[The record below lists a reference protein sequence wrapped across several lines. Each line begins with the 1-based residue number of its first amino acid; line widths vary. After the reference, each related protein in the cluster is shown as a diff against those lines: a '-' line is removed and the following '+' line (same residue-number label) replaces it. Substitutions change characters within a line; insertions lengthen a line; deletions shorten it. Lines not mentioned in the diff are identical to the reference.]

1 MIIEQ
6 KIILNC
12 SNTKQGKDKGCM
24 IRLLRVNPNGEY
36 GRSEYQG
43 VITEEQRRSIEKI
56 LGISEYNDYRRI
68 I

>member
-1 MIIEQ
+1 
-6 KIILNC
+6 
-12 SNTKQGKDKGCM
+12 M

-43 VITEEQRRSIEKI
+43 VITEKQRRSIEKI
-56 LGISEYNDYRRI
+56 LGISEYSDYRRI